1 MPNMPAIPNLETPRH
16 EVVAKDVSSVY
27 SVAGNTVQQLGETAA
42 STYMQYKELQK
53 QQGHLANVHNAVVKN
68 IQDNQKELGLSDDA
82 VAKLIKQLPYDPND
96 PVNSEKGL
104 LVIGRNIQALGIS
117 DAPKGGN
124 YDFTMAPDL
133 FDQSL
138 TKTTEGAARTRITGG
153 TPAQPTT
160 GIPTGQPQAPAAQ
173 PTPPPTTVSGGSQE
187 PASPSGLP
195 SGTPRQAN
203 GMVDTDAV
211 VAQDRQAIMDANKN
225 SAAAGV
231 GVHSLTAG
239 AWGPEPP
246 SAQTMPNLPGSAA
259 GATVQNMPNTMT
271 TPSGASQ
278 ASVQPMQNPNTIAA
292 STTQPSG
299 DFTDM
304 MSSIPTQNGR
314 TMFKAAYNAYANDPK
329 PSYEKFYANYY
340 KILEK
345 SYEEAQLQKTQG
357 LEANTRLF
365 GQVAGQ
371 YQISGKDGGKQVT
384 LNDIANGD
392 INVGTDRLPAQPTTQ
407 HIYSHSDGSKGANSG
422 LDDLANSSA
431 NIMKAIEESSVT
443 PEVKNM
449 LMGNVSAIFTQSAQR
464 QGFNVQTTPKVT
476 PADLEAQNWIQN
488 LNDPKNAK
496 ELAKEIKSGR
506 YQKVLSQ
513 VMSSLNSNAGV
524 AYTK

>member
-211 VAQDRQAIMDANKN
+211 VAQDRQAIMDSNKN

-246 SAQTMPNLPGSAA
+246 SAPVSAPATSVGAPASMPA
-259 GATVQNMPNTMT
+259 
-271 TPSGASQ
+271 
-278 ASVQPMQNPNTIAA
+278 PMQSPNTIAA

-299 DFTDM
+299 GIDTM
-304 MSSIPTQNGR
+304 MNTIPTQSGR
-314 TMFKAAYNAYANDPK
+314 SAFQMLYNQYQSGDIKTA
-329 PSYEKFYANYY
+329 EKFYDKYY
-340 KILEK
+340 SILEK
-345 SYEEAQLQKTQG
+345 SQEEAQLQKTQS
-357 LEANTRLF
+357 LDANTRLF
-365 GQVAGQ
+365 SQVAGQ